1 MKFMQPDKITRQA
14 ALIKARQFVLAIALT
29 AFGSAMT
36 VSAQND
42 GEDKITIK
50 TQVVFVDALVKDK
63 KNDAP
68 IRNLTRGDFT
78 VLDDGRVRELSYFNN
93 DARRARALMLVIDFA
108 GEWARVLH
116 DKETV
121 SRLAAL
127 LAKLPPEDELA
138 IAISWL
144 GKADS
149 PCSPLKSDSPNNPP
163 PLRILQDFTRDRGK
177 MVAALESVPELSAK
191 YRRDYKRI
199 NWNFETV
206 NTAPGIACAAE
217 TLRRAS
223 AQRPNSQPVMVV
235 AADDAAYF
243 PFTVR
248 DELIRGSLETGM
260 TINLLRIR
268 PFFLVGW
275 GVDKVKKTDF
285 RETPGTVEVIA
296 DITKQTGGEMA
307 RAGGVKKY
315 VAAFE
320 KLIGDL
326 TARYALGFTLDE
338 NEPNTNRLHK
348 LEVRVKAR
356 DERGKERNA
365 VVSARNGYYL
375 PK

>member
-1 MKFMQPDKITRQA
+1 MKFMLPDKITRYA
-14 ALIKARQFVLAIALT
+14 ALTKARQFVLAVTLT
-29 AFGSAMT
+29 ACGSAMT
-36 VSAQND
+36 VPAQND

-50 TQVVFVDALVKDK
+50 TQVVFVDTLVKDK

-68 IRNLTRGDFT
+68 VKNLTRDDFT
-78 VLDDGRVRELSYFNN
+78 VLDDGRVRELAYFNT
-93 DARRARALMLVIDFA
+93 DARRPRALMLVIDFA
-108 GEWARVLH
+108 GEWARILH
-116 DKETV
+116 DKEAV
-121 SRLAAL
+121 SRLARA

-138 IAISWL
+138 IAVSWL

-149 PCSPLKSDSPNNPP
+149 PCSPLKPDSPNNPP

-177 MVAALESVPELSAK
+177 MIAALESVPELSTK
-191 YRRDYKRI
+191 YQRDYKQMD
-199 NWNFETV
+199 WNFETE
-206 NTAPGIACAAE
+206 NTAPGIACAADA
-217 TLRRAS
+217 LRRA
-223 AQRPNSQPVMVV
+223 AAERPNSQPVMVV

-248 DELIRGSLETGM
+248 DEMIRGSLETGM
-260 TINLLRIR
+260 TVNLLRIR

-275 GVDKVKKTDF
+275 GVDKAKKTDF

-307 RAGGVKKY
+307 RVGSVKKY

-338 NEPNTNRLHK
+338 NEQNTGRLHK
-348 LEVRVKAR
+348 LEIRVKAR
-356 DERGKERNA
+356 DERGKERSV